1 MLNSSI
7 RHAIAII
14 SSLLLVAILASNLW
28 AAKSI
33 SSGELF
39 PEVLLPA
46 PTDPAQRSYL
56 GLADDNPFTIQQIE
70 GRIALVEILNVHCPH
85 CIKQT
90 KPYNELYDMIEA
102 DPETRGKI
110 KMIGVA
116 VANDDEAIDDFV
128 VIFSLHYPIISDH
141 NFKLHN
147 ALHAGQTPFSIYLL
161 RNQSGDNFV
170 VTDTHLGNDFKMDE
184 LFDYLKDLL
193 AMKTSDFSAPQTEE
207 YVAESALLPPQ
218 SEQEVSTLVKKAF
231 SAQGK
236 DLDNFRRLKLSS
248 GRWVY
253 AATVTKNGHR
263 QPLFAEISNRSAI
276 CDVCHSVHFF
286 YIFDKTGLVLD
297 FIPLQLTKIHNDD
310 WNKAE
315 IDHFIRNIIGKNLDN
330 NWEFNPKVD
339 AVTGA
344 TMTSV
349 IIFDDL
355 EKGHAL
361 LEELQRGNFL
371 QP

>member
-1 MLNSSI
+1 MKNSSI
-7 RHAIAII
+7 RHTLCII
-14 SSLLLVAILASNLW
+14 FCLLLGAALVSNLW

-46 PTDPAQRSYL
+46 PIDPDQRSYL
-56 GLADDNPFTIQQIE
+56 GLIDDQPFTLQQIE
-70 GRIALVEILNVHCPH
+70 GRVALIEVLNVHCPH

-102 DPETRGKI
+102 DPETNGKI
-110 KMIGVA
+110 KMLGVA
-116 VANDDEAIDDFV
+116 VANDDEAIDDFI
-128 VIFSLHYPIISDH
+128 VIFGVHYPIISDH
-141 NFKLHN
+141 NFKLHS
-147 ALHAGQTPFSIYLL
+147 ALRAGQTPFSLSLL
-161 RNQSGDNFV
+161 RNQPGKSFV

-193 AMKTSDFSAPQTEE
+193 TMKSSDFTVSPQK
-207 YVAESALLPPQ
+207 VDFVDNKLLPPQ
-218 SEQEVSTLVKKAF
+218 SEKEISTLLQHAF
-231 SAQGK
+231 AAQGD
-236 DLDNFRRLKLSS
+236 DLNNFHKLDLTS

-253 AATVTKNGHR
+253 TATLTKNGHR
-263 QPLFAEISNRSAI
+263 QPIFAEVSNRSAI

-286 YIFDKTGLVLD
+286 YIFDQTGLVLD
-297 FIPLQLTKIHNDD
+297 FAPLQLTKIHNDD
-310 WNKAE
+310 WDKTE
-315 IDHFIRNIIGKNLDN
+315 VDHFARHIIGKNLDS
-330 NWEFNPKVD
+330 NWDFDPKVD

-349 IIFDDL
+349 IIFD
-355 EKGHAL
+355 EIGTGRAL
-361 LEELQRGNFL
+361 LEELQKENFL

>member
-1 MLNSSI
+1 MLNPSI
-7 RHAIAII
+7 RYAIAII
-14 SSLLLVAILASNLW
+14 SSLLLVATLASNLW
-28 AAKSI
+28 AAKPI
-33 SSGELF
+33 ISGEQF
-39 PEVLLPA
+39 PEILLPA
-46 PTDPAQRSYL
+46 PIDPAQRSYL
-56 GLADDNPFTIQQIE
+56 GLVNDQPFTLQQIE

-90 KPYNELYDMIEA
+90 KPYNDLHEMIEA

-110 KMIGVA
+110 KMVGIA
-116 VANDDEAIDDFV
+116 VANDDEAIDDFI
-128 VIFSLHYPIISDH
+128 VIFGVHYPVISDH

-147 ALHAGQTPFSIYLL
+147 ALRAGQTPFSLYLL
-161 RNQSGDNFV
+161 RDQPGKSFV

-193 AMKTSDFSAPQTEE
+193 TMKTSDFSAPQQESDLT
-207 YVAESALLPPQ
+207 ESALLPPQ
-218 SEQEVSTLVKKAF
+218 SEQEVSALVKKTF
-231 SAQGK
+231 TAQGQ
-236 DLDNFRRLKLSS
+236 DIDNFHRLDLSS

-253 AATVTKNGHR
+253 TATVTQNGQR
-263 QPLFAEISNRSAI
+263 QPLFAEVSNRSAI

-286 YIFDKTGLVLD
+286 YLFDQTGLILD
-297 FIPLQLTKIHNDD
+297 FVPLQLTKIHNDD
-310 WNKAE
+310 WDKAE
-315 IDHFIRNIIGKNLDN
+315 VDHFTRHIIGKKLDSD
-330 NWEFNPKVD
+330 WDFDPKVD

-355 EKGHAL
+355 GKGHAL
-361 LEELQRGNFL
+361 LEELQKDNYL

>member
-1 MLNSSI
+1 MKNRPFQHI
-7 RHAIAII
+7 F
-14 SSLLLVAILASNLW
+14 SLTLCFLLGAILTTNLW
-28 AAKSI
+28 AAKPI
-33 SSGELF
+33 GTGEQF
-39 PEVLLPA
+39 PEIPLPA
-46 PTDPAQRSYL
+46 PIESAQRTYL
-56 GLADDNPFTIQQIE
+56 GLENDQPFTLQQID

-90 KPYNELYDMIEA
+90 KPYNDLYNMIEA

-110 KMIGVA
+110 KMVGVA

-128 VIFSLHYPIISDH
+128 VIFGVNYPIISDR

-147 ALHAGQTPFSIYLL
+147 ALHAGETPFSIYLL
-161 RNQSGDNFV
+161 RDHPGGSFV

-184 LFDYLKDLL
+184 LLDYLKDLL
-193 AMKTSDFSAPQTEE
+193 TMQTSDFSTPQQEGDLT
-207 YVAESALLPPQ
+207 ESALLPPQ
-218 SEQEVSTLVKKAF
+218 SEKEVSTLVKKAF
-231 SAQGK
+231 TAQG
-236 DLDNFRRLKLSS
+236 DNLDGFRRLNLPS

-253 AATVTKNGHR
+253 TATVAQNGHR
-263 QPLFAEISNRSAI
+263 QPIFAEVSNRSAI

-286 YIFDKTGLVLD
+286 YVFDQTGLVLD
-297 FIPLQLTKIHNDD
+297 FVPLQLTKIHNDEWD
-310 WNKAE
+310 KAE
-315 IDHFIRNIIGKNLDN
+315 VDRFARHIIGKNLDSHWN
-330 NWEFNPKVD
+330 FDPKVD

-355 EKGHAL
+355 GKGHAL
-361 LEELQRGNFL
+361 LEELQKGNFL

>member
-1 MLNSSI
+1 MLNLSI
-7 RHAIAII
+7 RHKLSLIFC
-14 SSLLLVAILASNLW
+14 LLLGVTLASNLW
-28 AAKSI
+28 AAKPI
-33 SSGELF
+33 SSGEQF
-39 PEVLLPA
+39 PEILLPA
-46 PTDPAQRSYL
+46 PIDPAQRSYL
-56 GLADDNPFTIQQIE
+56 GLVDDQPFTLQQIE
-70 GRIALVEILNVHCPH
+70 GRIALVEVLNVHCPH

-90 KPYNELYDMIEA
+90 KPYNDLHEMIEA

-110 KMIGVA
+110 KMIGIA
-116 VANDDEAIDDFV
+116 VANDDEAIDDFI
-128 VIFSLHYPIISDH
+128 VIFGVHYPIISDH

-147 ALHAGQTPFSIYLL
+147 ALRAGQTPFSLYLL
-161 RNQSGDNFV
+161 RDQPGKSFV

-193 AMKTSDFSAPQTEE
+193 TMKTSDFSAPQQEGDL
-207 YVAESALLPPQ
+207 AESALLPPQ
-218 SEQEVSTLVKKAF
+218 SEKEVSTLVKKAF
-231 SAQGK
+231 TAQGD
-236 DLDNFRRLKLSS
+236 DLDGFRRLELSS

-253 AATVTKNGHR
+253 TATVIQNGRR

-286 YIFDKTGLVLD
+286 YVFDKTGLVLD

-310 WNKAE
+310 WDKAE
-315 IDHFIRNIIGKNLDN
+315 VDNFVRHVIGKKLDS
-330 NWEFNPKVD
+330 NWDFDPKVD
-339 AVTGA
+339 AVSGA

-355 EKGHAL
+355 GKGHAL
-361 LEELQRGNFL
+361 LEELQKGHFL